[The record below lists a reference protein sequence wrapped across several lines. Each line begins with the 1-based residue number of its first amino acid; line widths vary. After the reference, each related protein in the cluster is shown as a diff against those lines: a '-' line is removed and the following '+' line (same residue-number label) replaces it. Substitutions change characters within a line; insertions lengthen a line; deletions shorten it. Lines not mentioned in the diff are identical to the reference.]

1 MRTDLSPPLPLSV
14 QDWPILPN
22 ANLTVLTKRLYL
34 IRPREAWC
42 GDRRH
47 GWFCTR
53 ERDHLL
59 PHVACGRLTIADF
72 QLASMAT
79 YWRESAMP
87 LREFPSVVRW
97 LEGLQRLPAWA
108 DPWPARR

>member
-1 MRTDLSPPLPLSV
+1 VRTDLSPPLPLSV

-59 PHVACGRLTIADF
+59 PHVACGRLEVAGVWDQQWFGDRNLTRPIPVSDVPRLDTIDAD
-72 QLASMAT
+72 A
-79 YWRESAMP
+79 YR
-87 LREFPSVVRW
+87 
-97 LEGLQRLPAWA
+97 RLTSS
-108 DPWPARR
+108 